1 MSLDMVATDEVGGET
16 HSTSVQMAWK
26 HDVDPKMSLRSILL
40 EYIYALPCE
49 EEE

>member
-1 MSLDMVATDEVGGET
+1 MSWDMDATDEVRGET
-16 HSTSVQMAWK
+16 QSTSVQVARK